1 MAAVA
6 TNEPLSEYLYS
17 VEIDHNAP
25 RARQPDKIK
34 MIMKDH
40 QLACLQKAIMME
52 TIGEIKYDIKDNLHL
67 NVQDVFRYHH
77 SYSHK
82 IKNKVTVNTNI
93 GILGD
98 IVGYGK
104 TLTAL
109 SIIAANNDIHLN
121 HKQNVSYC
129 STRNYS
135 YMSYSTENCNVLVN
149 DQVINSTLVIVPR
162 GPVYVQWQKCLEEN
176 TTLKYLAIDN
186 LNYIKKYLPEY
197 KNDNISEII
206 DFFNQYDVV
215 LIKNTTLDVLF
226 AYYWNR
232 NDMIA
237 GASTNSLDN
246 ISFIKK
252 WKRVMIDE
260 AHDICNKIPLLYY
273 EFIWLISGTYE
284 NILYSTRSY
293 NNILYH
299 IKDAVNYNTINL
311 VLVKGNKD
319 FVRSSFKI
327 PAPIEKKYLCKL
339 NAKIDAIKKFISSDI
354 LEKINAND
362 ILGAV
367 RDLGGKNETEDGV
380 IELVTKEIK
389 RDIQNKELE
398 REYTMS
404 LDIPAD
410 TKAAKLKTIDNDI
423 ANNKKKLEDLTQ
435 RLSELDKKMCSI
447 CMFEMDNPIMLECTH
462 SYCGVCIV
470 KWLEKNMNCPECR
483 SRIDMNK
490 LIAIKKVDEVDENI
504 NEIIDTSAN
513 NKNVLLSKEDTLIKI
528 ISEKPDGK
536 FLVFSKYDSGFY
548 KLMQALNAKNISCS
562 ELKGNTSHMIN
573 VLNKFKAGEIKVIL
587 LNTNFAGS
595 GIDISYATDVIIYH
609 TMGLAKYQAIGRAQR
624 VGRNDVLNIHH
635 LCYEHEINDA

>member
-1 MAAVA
+1 MATVY
-6 TNEPLSEYLYS
+6 EYG
-17 VEIDHNAP
+17 VEIDENAP
-25 RARQPDKIK
+25 RAIQPEKIIMK
-34 MIMKDH
+34 MKDH

-52 TIGEIKYDIKDNLHL
+52 RTGEIKYDIKTNLHV
-67 NVQDVFRYHH
+67 NVQDVFRYNNN
-77 SYSHK
+77 YNNK

-109 SIIAANNDIHLN
+109 SIIAGNDDMHIN
-121 HKQNVSYC
+121 HRQNVSFC

-135 YMSYSTENCNVLVN
+135 YMSYSTENGNILPTN
-149 DQVINSTLVIVPR
+149 QVINSTLVIVPR
-162 GPVYVQWQKCLEEN
+162 GPVYVQWQKSIERH
-176 TTLKYLAIDN
+176 TTLKCLAIDN
-186 LNYIKKYLPEY
+186 LNYIKKHLPEY
-197 KNDNISEII
+197 KDGNVDEIVN
-206 DFFNQYDVV
+206 FFNQYDLV

-226 AYYWNR
+226 SFYSNR
-232 NDMIA
+232 NSSITSNTPMDA
-237 GASTNSLDN
+237 L
-246 ISFIKK
+246 SFIKR

-260 AHDICNKIPLLYY
+260 AHDISNKISLLYY

-284 NILYSTRSY
+284 NILYSSRSY

-311 VLVKGNKD
+311 VLVKGTKD

-327 PAPIEKKYLCKL
+327 PVPIEKKYLCKL
-339 NAKIDAIKKFISSDI
+339 NAKIDAIKKFINPEI

-367 RDLGGKNETEDGV
+367 RDLGGKNETEDSV

-389 RDIQNKELE
+389 RDIQNRELE
-398 REYTMS
+398 REYTMN

-410 TKAAKLKTIDNDI
+410 TKTARLKIIDNDI
-423 ANNKKKLEDLTQ
+423 ETNKQKLEDLTK

-447 CMFEMDNPIMLECTH
+447 CMFEMENPIMLECTH

-483 SRIDMNK
+483 SKIDMNK
-490 LIAIKKVDEVDENI
+490 LIAIKKIDSAADENI
-504 NEIIDTSAN
+504 NEIIDTSKAAS
-513 NKNVLLSKEDTLIKI
+513 LLSKEDTLLKI
-528 ISEKPDGK
+528 IQEKPHGK

-548 KLMQALNAKNISCS
+548 KLMQTLNNNSISCS
-562 ELKGNTSHMIN
+562 ELKGHTSHMIN
-573 VLNKFKAGEIKVIL
+573 VLNKFKAGDIKVIL

-609 TMGLAKYQAIGRAQR
+609 NMGLAKYQAIGRAQR
-624 VGRNDVLNIHH
+624 VGRNEVLKIHH
-635 LCYEHEINDA
+635 LCYDHELNTV